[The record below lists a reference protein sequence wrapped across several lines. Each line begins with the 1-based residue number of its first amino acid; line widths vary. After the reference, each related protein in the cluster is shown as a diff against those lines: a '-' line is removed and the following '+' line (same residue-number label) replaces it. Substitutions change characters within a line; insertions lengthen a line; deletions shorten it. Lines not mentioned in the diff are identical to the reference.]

1 MRGGSVAGS
10 RKARP
15 IAFSPSIPVGSDCSP
30 FSGAV
35 GSRVRAVAGRR
46 PVMARGRSPT
56 RSSRIVSSPTVA
68 AAALN
73 TETTSSA
80 ACDGATSRLDK
91 IGLLARRWPR
101 SGIDDFNLAS
111 WRRELLHVIAK
122 FLRARGVAEFVQGPD
137 LDLTDTLA
145 GERESLA
152 HLLQRALMTIVEPE
166 AQLDHTALPRREGVE
181 HVLHL
186 GVQHG
191 ERGGVRR
198 RDCLTVL
205 DEVAEMGVL
214 LLADRSLE
222 RDRGLGKPDDL
233 THPLRGTPHL
243 LADLL
248 VAWLTPEQLE
258 QAARHPRQLVDH
270 LNHVHRDAD
279 RSRLVSEGTGDG
291 LPDPPVSVSGEL
303 EPLVVVELLNRSDQ
317 AHVALLDEIQEAQ
330 AAAEVLLGDRDHQAK
345 VGLRQPLLRL
355 VRAVVS
361 LRQPVAG
368 DAVGLERLRA
378 NPRTCG
384 AVGLTTS
391 LGGGGVEQAL
401 QLGQVGETQ
410 KLECDVRLLALALDR
425 GQSLDDVREHLLDG
439 ALAAV
444 DLLDDIQHLEGVVER
459 LGLDRLGQL
468 DLVLG
473 REQAD
478 ARDLLEVHADRVVEG
493 DRIHHLDVEN

>member
-15 IAFSPSIPVGSDCSP
+15 IAFSPSIPVGTDCSP

-35 GSRVRAVAGRR
+35 GSRVLAVAGSR

-80 ACDGATSRLDK
+80 ACDGDTSRLDK

-111 WRRELLHVIAK
+111 WRRELVHVSAE
-122 FLRARGVAEFVQGPD
+122 FLRARGVAEFVKGPD

-152 HLLQRALMTIVEPE
+152 HLLQRALMAVVEAE
-166 AQLDHTALPRREGVE
+166 AQLYHAALPRRERVE

-186 GVQHG
+186 GVEHG
-191 ERGGVRR
+191 ERGGVRG

-205 DEVAEMGVL
+205 DEVAEMRVL
-214 LLADRSLE
+214 LLADRGLE
-222 RDRGLGKPDDL
+222 RDRGLGKPYDL
-233 THPLRGTPHL
+233 PHPLRGDPHL
-243 LADLL
+243 LADLFL
-248 VAWLTPEQLE
+248 AWLPPNLLE

-270 LNHVHRDAD
+270 LNHVYRNAD

-291 LPDPPVSVSGEL
+291 LPDPPVGVRGEL
-303 EPLVVVELLNRSDQ
+303 ETLVVVELLDRTDQ
-317 AHVALLDEIQEAQ
+317 AHVALLDQIQEAE

-345 VGLRQPLLRL
+345 VGLGQALLGLVGPLAALG
-355 VRAVVS
+355 
-361 LRQPVAG
+361 QPVAR
-368 DAVGLERLRA
+368 DSVGPQGLRA
-378 NPRTCG
+378 HSRTRG
-384 AVGLTTS
+384 AVGLAPA
-391 LGGGGVEQAL
+391 LGGGGVEKAL
-401 QLGQVGETQ
+401 QRGQIGKAEQLLG
-410 KLECDVRLLALALDR
+410 DVRLLALAPYCGQALDH
-425 GQSLDDVREHLLDG
+425 VRQHLLD
-439 ALAAV
+439 ATLAPLN
-444 DLLDDIQHLEGVVER
+444 LLGDVERLEGVVER
-459 LGLDRLGQL
+459 LGLDRLRQL
-468 DLVLG
+468 DLVVG
-473 REQAD
+473 GQQVD
-478 ARDLLEVHADRVVEG
+478 ATDLLEV
-493 DRIHHLDVEN
+493 

>member
-10 RKARP
+10 RKASP
-15 IAFSPSIPVGSDCSP
+15 IAFSPSIPAGSDCSP

-111 WRRELLHVIAK
+111 WCRELLHVIAK

-152 HLLQRALMTIVEPE
+152 HLLQRALMTVVEPE
-166 AQLDHTALPRREGVE
+166 AQLDHATLPRRERVE

-186 GVQHG
+186 GVEHG
-191 ERGGVRR
+191 ERGGVRG

-205 DEVAEMGVL
+205 DEVAEMRVL
-214 LLADRSLE
+214 LLADRGLE
-222 RDRGLGKPDDL
+222 RDRGLGKPYDL
-233 THPLRGTPHL
+233 PHPLRGDPHL
-243 LADLL
+243 LADLFL
-248 VAWLTPEQLE
+248 AWLPPNLLE

-270 LNHVHRDAD
+270 LNHVYRNAD

-291 LPDPPVSVSGEL
+291 LPDPPGEGWPRSTSAL
-303 EPLVVVELLNRSDQ
+303 PRMRARTARSAGKARFGRSRAPPPESADELHPSPD
-317 AHVALLDEIQEAQ
+317 AGAQ
-330 AAAEVLLGDRDHQAK
+330 
-345 VGLRQPLLRL
+345 LLR
-355 VRAVVS
+355 R
-361 LRQPVAG
+361 R
-368 DAVGLERLRA
+368 
-378 NPRTCG
+378 
-384 AVGLTTS
+384 
-391 LGGGGVEQAL
+391 
-401 QLGQVGETQ
+401 
-410 KLECDVRLLALALDR
+410 
-425 GQSLDDVREHLLDG
+425 
-439 ALAAV
+439 
-444 DLLDDIQHLEGVVER
+444 
-459 LGLDRLGQL
+459 
-468 DLVLG
+468 
-473 REQAD
+473 
-478 ARDLLEVHADRVVEG
+478 
-493 DRIHHLDVEN
+493 

>member
-10 RKARP
+10 RKASP
-15 IAFSPSIPVGSDCSP
+15 IAFSPSIPAGSDCSP

-166 AQLDHTALPRREGVE
+166 AQLDHTALPRRERVE

-191 ERGGVRR
+191 ERGGVGR

-214 LLADRSLE
+214 LLADRGLE
-222 RDRGLGKPDDL
+222 RDRGLGKPDDFP
-233 THPLRGTPHL
+233 HPLRGDPHL
-243 LADLL
+243 LAELFLARLAPKLL
-248 VAWLTPEQLE
+248 D
-258 QAARHPRQLVDH
+258 QAPRHPHLLVDH
-270 LNHVHRDAD
+270 LNHVHWDAN

-291 LPDPPVSVSGEL
+291 LPDPPVGVSGEL
-303 EPLVVVELLNRSDQ
+303 EPLVVVELLDREDQ
-317 AHVALLDEIQEAQ
+317 AHVALLDQIQEAQ
-330 AAAEVLLGDRDHQAK
+330 AAAEVLLGDRDHQAQ
-345 VGLRQPLLRL
+345 VGLSQPLLGL
-355 VRAVVS
+355 VGALIS
-361 LRQPVAG
+361 LRQPVAS
-368 DAVGLERLRA
+368 DSVSLERLRS
-378 NPRTCG
+378 NPRSGC
-384 AVGLTTS
+384 AVGLTP
-391 LGGGGVEQAL
+391 AL
-401 QLGQVGETQ
+401 
-410 KLECDVRLLALALDR
+410 
-425 GQSLDDVREHLLDG
+425 
-439 ALAAV
+439 V
-444 DLLDDIQHLEGVVER
+444 DLLDVVQRPESVVRR
-459 LGLDRLGQL
+459 LGPVRIRQL
-468 DLVLG
+468 AVARGSKQAGAPVL
-473 REQAD
+473 
-478 ARDLLEVHADRVVEG
+478 L
-493 DRIHHLDVEN
+493 